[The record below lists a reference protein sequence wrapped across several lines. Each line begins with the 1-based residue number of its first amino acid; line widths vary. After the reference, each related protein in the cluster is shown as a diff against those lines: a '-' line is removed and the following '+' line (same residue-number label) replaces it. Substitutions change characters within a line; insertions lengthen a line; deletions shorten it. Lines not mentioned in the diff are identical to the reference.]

1 VPDPSAGALG
11 LGRASLW
18 AAVVLALALAA
29 HAEAGAHLPPA
40 GAVVLLGALLL
51 AATAVVV
58 RRRVRWPGGLA
69 FAGAGQY
76 ALHRAFAFLGGGC
89 GASLTDAGP
98 HPHPGSVVVG
108 ATCTAETVTADPRM
122 LAWHAVATVVSV
134 ALLVG
139 VERGVWLLA
148 SWLARPLAVTAPRL
162 PVAVRVLA
170 PVRPVVLRGVA
181 AGYVAPVRGPPSSAL
196 VVRLPA

>member
-1 VPDPSAGALG
+1 MPDPSAGALG

-18 AAVVLALALAA
+18 TAVVLALALAA

-108 ATCTAETVTADPRM
+108 ATCPAETVTADPRM